1 MPVQPTESN
10 DPEPNA
16 SELSS
21 LADSVRA
28 SSVTSDS
35 TTNDGGHPQVAQLGY
50 RARKRKIKIPI
61 LLFVATCLSTFWVG
75 LTDWQPMVNTVLG
88 GNLFLDDYP
97 LGLRQQFLLNW
108 GQALIYMCSIM
119 LILLLHELGHF
130 FTTVFYRVPATAPIF
145 LPFPFNPIGTL
156 GAVIGMQGTL
166 ANRRQIFDIG
176 IAGPLAGLVIAIPL
190 AYIGVSQLDF
200 SIPPR
205 GGIGFRLPLLMQ
217 WMISSIGIEGYN
229 SSEAVVWINQLN
241 PFFAA
246 SWVGLLITGLNMMPV
261 GQLDG
266 GHITYT
272 LFGKASHWIAEVSIV
287 LAIAF
292 MVYHQHYVLIVMVG
306 LILIM
311 GTHHPPT
318 ADDSVP
324 LGPVRWVIGL
334 ASLAIPI
341 LCFPPLVFKI
351 AY

>member
-1 MPVQPTESN
+1 MPTQDSESS
-10 DPEPNA
+10 EPSKPAAATPVGGESKHAYSNLKSRPLA
-16 SELSS
+16 SNLRPIKS
-21 LADSVRA
+21 
-28 SSVTSDS
+28 
-35 TTNDGGHPQVAQLGY
+35 
-50 RARKRKIKIPI
+50 ARKRKIKIPI

-75 LTDWQPMVNTVLG
+75 LTDWQPLAPFAATILQ
-88 GNLFLDDYP
+88 DYP

-108 GQALIYMCSIM
+108 GQGLVYMFSIM

-130 FTTVFYRVPATAPIF
+130 FTTIFYRVPATAPIF

-156 GAVIGMQGTL
+156 GAVIGMQGTM

-176 IAGPLAGLVIAIPL
+176 IAGPLAGLVVAIPL

-217 WMISSIGIEGYN
+217 WMISSIGVEGYN
-229 SSEAVVWINQLN
+229 PKEAIVWINQLN

-272 LFGKASHWIAEVSIV
+272 LFGKASHWIAEITIV
-287 LAIAF
+287 AAIAF
-292 MVYHQHYVLIVMVG
+292 MVYYQQYVLIVMVG

-318 ADDSVP
+318 ADDTVRM
-324 LGPVRWVIGL
+324 GPIRWMLGL